1 MQVFALFEILK
12 IERFHFK
19 QTIMKK
25 SIYFC
30 LSTLVLTIA
39 SLSSCSSDDVSTS
52 SPTSLYA
59 IVKPEGAQLIDIIP
73 SDYVM
78 TLDNIIAVNPET
90 GEFKMKNT
98 ERIDSKAYPIPTQ
111 YVIQFYS
118 EHEFLFEAKL
128 NSTISSYLPTG
139 LTFCHFLTDKN
150 GLARYDLSV
159 TNFIGQDGKIEGEL
173 TTQQEQG
180 MQRMYQI
187 LQKAG
192 KTSNHISYDFK
203 Y

>member
-25 SIYFC
+25 SIYFF

-39 SLSSCSSDDVSTS
+39 SLSSCSSDDVNIS
-52 SPTSLYA
+52 SPTALYA
-59 IVKPEGAQLIDIIP
+59 IIKPEGAQLIDIIP

-90 GEFKMKNT
+90 GEFKMKDT

-192 KTSNHISYDFK
+192 KTINHISYDFK